1 MLVSLACSPVIQDL
15 LPNSCSENDQLFPE
29 EILDT
34 GRKHLATSNVE
45 HEIKTY
51 SGVPHGNFS
60 SIHYVCSIISDLEV
74 GFAVAGDYQEAH
86 IKEAQSSAFEQMLRW
101 LKAH

>member
-1 MLVSLACSPVIQDL
+1 MSPDFSSALQELCS
-15 LPNSCSENDQLFPE
+15 NSPLENDQLFPE

-51 SGVPHGNFS
+51 SGVPHGNFHF
-60 SIHYVCSIISDLEV
+60 IPHVCSTIPDLEV
-74 GFAVAGDYQEAH
+74 GFAVIGDYQEAH
-86 IKEAQSSAFEQMLRW
+86 IKEAQSSAFDQMLKW